1 MKVKRRTSIYKVGI
15 IDYLKINFYLF
26 ILFLKRNK
34 RRLKILLRFFK
45 NILFAVFL
53 LIIYLLIIY
62 LIGNKVWQDYTLF
75 NCLWESKELIFSST
89 IVAIFIP
96 YYEYMKKRN
105 KLLNQQFTDYS
116 RLYLDATYIMRKLT
130 EFIIGKSNSLYE
142 NLLWDNENNYDY
154 CSRVLDANYKGKI
167 IYSYTSVNDLIK
179 HKKYL
184 IDDLNIIIEGIRKKT
199 YIGYEQINYCSND
212 FFEDITTQ
220 FDKIINLLDKNT
232 TKNDLVYEIR
242 KLNDLLYQ
250 TLADMRSP
258 WRWDRKIDKKIDLII
273 AKRAKCLTDY
283 DLVRYRLVDKN

>member
-116 RLYLDATYIMRKLT
+116 RLYLDATYIMRELT

-167 IYSYTSVNDLIK
+167 IYSHTSVSDLIK

-184 IDDLNIIIEGIRKKT
+184 IDDLNIIIEGIRKKA
-199 YIGYEQINYCSND
+199 YIGYEQINYCSNG

-220 FDKIINLLDKNT
+220 VDKIINLLDKNT
-232 TKNDLVYEIR
+232 TKNDLVYEIK